1 MKNLFIINDTAA
13 NKISYYH
20 LAAFLV
26 LLPVDYFYSELVLF
40 SFGIHTLIHLK
51 KNDLRKLLSKP
62 VLVMISVYLIG
73 ILGMLYSPDMK
84 EAVNVSTRQLAI
96 FLFPVLLT
104 LNGLDLAKYRSPL
117 LQIFGITCVVTL
129 LYLYGDALHTIFY
142 FKLPLRSLFSTAFM
156 NHNFS
161 MPLELHAT
169 YMSMY
174 AGLSVIIFLYLI
186 QQEKSVSKRSFY
198 VICCLVLMA
207 GLLQLSSRAV
217 FIAVLIILN
226 IVFPFFIAGLKKR
239 ILFFSLMTLT
249 SAAVLLMIFSVD
261 AFRTRYISALKDDLG
276 KQSLISEVSEPRTT
290 RWKIALDYAKSSPL
304 IGYGS
309 GSEKKLLKAK
319 YFEQKLFISYI
330 NEFNCH
336 SQYLSFL
343 LKTGIIGLG
352 IYCYLLFFGL
362 ISAVRNRDMI
372 CMGFMVMIGVVSV
385 SENILDVNKGIF
397 FYAFFSSLFLLSY
410 PKKKAAREE
419 EKGNQ
424 SGEIPV
430 L

>member
-1 MKNLFIINDTAA
+1 MKNFFIINDTTA

-51 KNDLRKLLSKP
+51 KTDLRKLLSKP
-62 VLVMISVYLIG
+62 VLVMTAVYLVG

-104 LNGLDLAKYRSPL
+104 LNGLDLSKYRSGL
-117 LQIFGITCVVTL
+117 LQIFAITCVITI
-129 LYLYGDALHTIFY
+129 LYLYADALHTIFY
-142 FKLPLRSLFSTAFM
+142 FKLPLRVLFSTPFM

-186 QQEKSVSKRSFY
+186 QQEKAAAKKIFY
-198 VICCLVLMA
+198 VLCCLVLMA

-226 IVFPFFIAGLKKR
+226 IVFPLFIDVLKKR
-239 ILFFSLMTLT
+239 ILFICLMSLT
-249 SAAVLLMIFSVD
+249 SAAVLLMIFSID
-261 AFRTRYISALKDDLG
+261 AFKTRYISALKDDLG
-276 KQSLISEVSEPRTT
+276 KQSLISENSEPRTT
-290 RWKIALDYAKSSPL
+290 RWKIALDYAKRSPI

-309 GSEKKLLKAK
+309 GSEKKLLKEK

-362 ISAVRNRDMI
+362 IAAVRNRDMV

-397 FYAFFSSLFLLSY
+397 FYAFFLSLFLLSY
-410 PKKKAAREE
+410 KKKTAEPA

-424 SGEIPV
+424 SAENPV